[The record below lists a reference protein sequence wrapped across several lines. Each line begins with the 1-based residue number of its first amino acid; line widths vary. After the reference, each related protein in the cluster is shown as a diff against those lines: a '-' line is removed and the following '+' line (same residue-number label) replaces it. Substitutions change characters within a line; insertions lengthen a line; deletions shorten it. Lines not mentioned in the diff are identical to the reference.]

1 MLMQQSRHF
10 RHQMGIVFL
19 RICVG
24 IMMLVHG
31 LPKFMTLLSG
41 GGENWANPLGIGSWL
56 SLALC
61 ALVESLCSLGIIL
74 GFLTRF
80 CALLLSINMWIII
93 FLVHGTQG
101 WGYQELPMLYLVC
114 FVTLICTGAGAF
126 SLDHALSRNKRDYS
140 DKTPPP
146 EAATR

>member
-1 MLMQQSRHF
+1 MQQAARF

-31 LPKFMTLLSG
+31 LPKFMILLSG
-41 GGENWANPLGIGSWL
+41 GGENWANPLGVGSWL

-61 ALVESLCSLGIIL
+61 ALVETLCSLGLII

-80 CALLLSINMWIII
+80 CALLLSVNMWIII

-114 FVTLICTGAGAF
+114 FVTLICTGAGGF
-126 SLDHALSRNKRDYS
+126 SLERMLNNRKRDYS
-140 DKTPPP
+140 AKTDAPD
-146 EAATR
+146 TSSL